1 MILLPRGNP
10 VKEQINPGKVNLP
23 EALEKLRQGKFTGYL
38 RFNFADSTGI
48 FIFDGGRFADALFDS
63 AHDSLLARTAIAR
76 IFSESLK
83 GHGSLGIYRLS
94 PELTGLVRAVLHSE
108 LLHQGQEL
116 ELINVRGLLK
126 RLRDERLNGCLR
138 VYAGSRVALILYRQ
152 GQPLGFFH
160 DGAAELAANAD
171 YSCSVARDAGA
182 KIDVLAAPDPAT
194 IPLVDLWGA
203 ADLAE
208 LWQAAL
214 RERQGGDATASPARG
229 RSVAEDAGG
238 GRGLLLGVLRKTAQ
252 RYLGAF
258 GVSLVEKEFAAL
270 AGGALDEGL
279 LAGFYPNLARAAEL
293 VIEADQVDQMLAE
306 MKQAVRPLLVNR

>member
-23 EALEKLRQGKFTGYL
+23 EALDKLRQGKFTGYL
-38 RFNFADSTGI
+38 RFDFPESTGI
-48 FIFDGGRFADALFDS
+48 FIFDGGRFADALFAS
-63 AHDSLLARTAIAR
+63 THDSLLARTAIAR

-94 PELTGLVRAVLHSE
+94 PELSGLLRALLHGE

-160 DGAAELAANAD
+160 DGAAELAASAD
-171 YSCSVARDAGA
+171 YSRSVAREAGA
-182 KIDVLAAPDPAT
+182 KVDVLATPDPAA
-194 IPLVDLWGA
+194 IPLVDLWA
-203 ADLAE
+203 TEDLAE
-208 LWQAAL
+208 HWQAAL
-214 RERQGGDATASPARG
+214 RERQGGDAAAAPARG
-229 RSVAEDAGG
+229 RSVAGAAEEQ
-238 GRGLLLGVLRKTAQ
+238 RGLLLGVLRKTAQ

-270 AGGALDEGL
+270 AGGPLDEGL
-279 LAGFYPNLARAAEL
+279 LAGFYLSLAQASEL

-306 MKQAVRPLLVNR
+306 MKQAVRSLLASQ